1 VSAGTHQVDGAV
13 TGSKS
18 TAITPLLAT
27 GQLPADHLPSV
38 TVRPLPGGIGA
49 GSPVAVEVV
58 ADEGEH
64 WFRDQPGEPDS
75 EPIVTYAGT
84 TRTLED
90 STVVG
95 SAFHRRRRRRRDLPP
110 PWQASLDG
118 VLHHRH
124 RGARSTHDPSPCRSG
139 GRSAGAHGEGVMSSV
154 PLRPSARSA
163 SWDLAGLCL
172 RIGTRLEGD
181 E

>member
-110 PWQASLDG
+110 PG
-118 VLHHRH
+118 RH
-124 RGARSTHDPSPCRSG
+124 RLTASCTTDTG
-139 GRSAGAHGEGVMSSV
+139 GRGR
-154 PLRPSARSA
+154 LTIRRR
-163 SWDLAGLCL
+163 AGLADDPPVL
-172 RIGTRLEGD
+172 TVRV
-181 E
+181 